1 MDYQPVQK
9 ILGYIRVSTNK
20 QDLNNQRLELLEY
33 ARKNGFHI
41 DDFIEAEVSSRKS
54 TQARRIDELQEILNK
69 NDLLLV
75 PDLSRL
81 GRSVGQVIQII
92 DNLIKK
98 GIRFISVKERIK
110 IEGEQDIQTKTM
122 VTMFGLFAEIER
134 DLISQRTKQGLSAA
148 RERGKLLGRPKGKGK
163 SKLDEHKIEIE
174 ALLQNGT
181 TKAFIA
187 KRYKTSLP
195 NLYNWLEKMELI
207 SKDETTNERPSN

>member
-1 MDYQPVQK
+1 MDSQPVQK
-9 ILGYIRVSTNK
+9 ILGYIRISTNK

-33 ARKNGFHI
+33 ARKNGLHV

-54 TQARRIDELQEILNK
+54 TQARRIDELQEILHK
-69 NDLLLV
+69 DDLLLV

-187 KRYKTSLP
+187 RRYKTSLP
-195 NLYNWLEKMELI
+195 NLYNWLEKLELI
-207 SKDETTNERPSN
+207 SKEETTNKRPSN

>member
-1 MDYQPVQK
+1 MDSQPVQK

-33 ARKNGFHI
+33 ARKNGLHI
-41 DDFIEAEVSSRKS
+41 NDFIEAEVSSRKS
-54 TQARRIDELQEILNK
+54 TQARRIDELQEVLNK
-69 NDLLLV
+69 DDLLLV

-187 KRYKTSLP
+187 RRYKTSLP
-195 NLYNWLEKMELI
+195 NLYNWLEKIE
-207 SKDETTNERPSN
+207 K

>member
-1 MDYQPVQK
+1 MEVESVRQK
-9 ILGYIRVSTNK
+9 ILGYIRVSTDK

-33 ARKNGFHI
+33 ARNNGFHI

-54 TQARRIDELQEILNK
+54 TQARRIDEVQETLQEG
-69 NDLLLV
+69 DTLLV

-92 DNLIKK
+92 DGLIKK
-98 GIRFISVKERIK
+98 KVKFVSVKERIR

-134 DLISQRTKQGLSAA
+134 DLISQRTKQGLAAA

-163 SKLDEHKIEIE
+163 SKLDEHRLEIE

-187 KRYKTSLP
+187 RRYKTSLP
-195 NLYNWLEKMELI
+195 NLYNWLEKI
-207 SKDETTNERPSN
+207 G

>member
-1 MDYQPVQK
+1 MDSQPVQK

-33 ARKNGFHI
+33 ARKNGLHI
-41 DDFIEAEVSSRKS
+41 NDFIEAEVSSRKS
-54 TQARRIDELQEILNK
+54 TQARRIDELQEMLNK
-69 NDLLLV
+69 DDLLLV

-148 RERGKLLGRPKGKGK
+148 KERGKLLGRPKGKGK

-187 KRYKTSLP
+187 RRYKTSLP
-195 NLYNWLEKMELI
+195 NLYNWLEKVGKNIE
-207 SKDETTNERPSN
+207 K

>member
-1 MDYQPVQK
+1 MEAESVRPKV
-9 ILGYIRVSTNK
+9 LGYIRVSTDK

-54 TQARRIDELQEILNK
+54 TQARRIDEVQEILQEGAT
-69 NDLLLV
+69 LLV

-92 DNLIKK
+92 DGLIKK
-98 GIRFISVKERIK
+98 GIKFISVKERIR

-122 VTMFGLFAEIER
+122 VTLFGLFAEIER
-134 DLISQRTKQGLSAA
+134 DLISQRTKQGLAAA
-148 RERGKLLGRPKGKGK
+148 RVRGKFPGRPKGKGK
-163 SKLDEHKIEIE
+163 SKLDEHRLEIE
-174 ALLQNGT
+174 ALLKNGT

-187 KRYKTSLP
+187 RRYKTSLP
-195 NLYNWLEKMELI
+195 NLYNWLEKIE
-207 SKDETTNERPSN
+207 PQ

>member
-1 MDYQPVQK
+1 MDNQPVQK

-33 ARKNGFHI
+33 ARKNGIHI

-54 TQARRIDELQEILNK
+54 TQARRIDELQEVLNK
-69 NDLLLV
+69 DDLLLV

-174 ALLQNGT
+174 ALIQNGT

-187 KRYKTSLP
+187 RRYKTSLP
-195 NLYNWLEKMELI
+195 NLYNWLEKVGKNKAI
-207 SKDETTNERPSN
+207 NP

>member
-1 MDYQPVQK
+1 MDSQPVQK

-33 ARKNGFHI
+33 ARKNGLHI
-41 DDFIEAEVSSRKS
+41 NDFIEAEVSSRKS

-69 NDLLLV
+69 DDLLLV

-148 RERGKLLGRPKGKGK
+148 KERGKLLGRPKGKGK

-187 KRYKTSLP
+187 RRYKTSLP
-195 NLYNWLEKMELI
+195 NLYNWLEKVGKNIE
-207 SKDETTNERPSN
+207 K